1 MKTADLSPYKLMQ
14 QFAWFFT
21 AILSLDV
28 AEAGMAF
35 ERAIALARAADEPP
49 RLGAEFGG
57 FADIDNVVGVCL
69 VRYADHLTEQG
80 EVEAASSR
88 AMESHQFRVRTNRG
102 WRAESLAIMGR
113 LALLRGD
120 LTRAQTLLH
129 EATEFAM
136 AANAKNILGR
146 WQPHLGL
153 VMCYEG
159 DAAKAHRLLDE
170 CLRMS
175 TEMKHKFRL
184 AQTTTY
190 LAELALWEG
199 KSDLAAQWLAQ
210 SLAHRADLSRTRLT
224 ATERI
229 FVAARLAAAQQ
240 RYPRAATLFG
250 LADMAH
256 SRVHNAIGGPRR
268 AVADEALATVRAALD
283 PAAFD
288 EAYSAGQR
296 MALEQAYGTI
306 LAPGLVVEGEPD
318 PTAMMGMDKLVGQ
331 S

>member
-1 MKTADLSPYKLMQ
+1 
-14 QFAWFFT
+14 
-21 AILSLDV
+21 
-28 AEAGMAF
+28 MAF
-35 ERAIALARAADEPP
+35 ERAIALARAAGEPP

-57 FADIDNVVGVCL
+57 FADIDNVLGICL
-69 VRYADHLTEQG
+69 ARYADHLVEQG
-80 EVEAASSR
+80 EVEAAASR
-88 AMESHQFRVRTNRG
+88 AMESHQFQFYVAAIRT
-102 WRAESLAIMGR
+102 WQAEGLAIMGR

-120 LTRAQTLLH
+120 LTRAKTLLH
-129 EATEFAM
+129 EVTELAM

-159 DAAKAHRLLDE
+159 DAAKARRLLDE
-170 CLRMS
+170 CLLLS

-190 LAELALWEG
+190 LAEVALWEA
-199 KSDLAAQWLAQ
+199 KLNLAAQWLAQ
-210 SLAHRADLSRTRLT
+210 SLTHRADLPRTRLT

-250 LADMAH
+250 LADVAH
-256 SRVHNAIGGPRR
+256 SRVHNAIGGQR
-268 AVADEALATVRAALD
+268 ASLAADALATVRAALD
-283 PAAFD
+283 PAVFD
-288 EAYSAGQR
+288 EADSAGRR

-306 LAPGLVVEGEPD
+306 LAPSLVVEGEPD
-318 PTAMMGMDKLVGQ
+318 PAAMMGMDKFGGQ